1 LSTSW
6 PYRLEPEA
14 FAGLQF
20 NDFPGAGIDD
30 VAWVLYHNE
39 PQFMRALEADVRE
52 RGVQEP
58 VELVA
63 ADTIE
68 EGHHRVA
75 AAYRAGV
82 PVPVA
87 DGGEPYPVDEAE
99 RSRWRAQRL
108 AHPEEYDARMNHDPR
123 HWDAIPGAPVVPLL
137 PEAQRGLEAGA

>member
-108 AHPEEYDARMNHDPR
+108 AHPEEYEARMNHDPR
-123 HWDAIPGAPVVPLL
+123 RWDAGPGAPVVPLL
-137 PEAQRGLEAGA
+137 ADAQRGMEAGQ